1 LEILDALVNRQ
12 NAFSAQEYFLGHS
25 QTDGKYRVFKIG
37 DAGSLGGALPEGQT
51 PIAHSHPGGAV
62 LTYEDLATTTTQG
75 KSVGGVRTHLVA
87 MGNGNFTV
95 IEVPANG
102 PATATS
108 LNVATGKVS
117 SIVEL
122 APPGP
127 TQTSPV
133 PYVEGTGRTVS
144 IQTPI
149 KGYDALAN
157 AVNGSTPLR
166 QLFNVPPAAPVTAP
180 KASKTTPAAES
191 TPSRATPTPKVESK
205 AGPEPSAKTGN
216 APKPT
221 RMPLYAPGT
230 PGVTTMDPKP
240 RGWAVVLVILWEVAG
255 KPAVETYWDALKE
268 DPIGIGIPPVG
279 AAARGMGAHT
289 LGAKG
294 GYRNLVCY
302 YPGLTCGEK

>member
-1 LEILDALVNRQ
+1 
-12 NAFSAQEYFLGHS
+12 
-25 QTDGKYRVFKIG
+25 
-37 DAGSLGGALPEGQT
+37 
-51 PIAHSHPGGAV
+51 
-62 LTYEDLATTTTQG
+62 
-75 KSVGGVRTHLVA
+75 
-87 MGNGNFTV
+87 
-95 IEVPANG
+95 
-102 PATATS
+102 
-108 LNVATGKVS
+108 VATGKVS

-133 PYVEGTGRTVS
+133 PYVEGTGRSVA
-144 IQTPI
+144 IQTPM

-157 AVNGSTPLR
+157 AVNGSTPLGR
-166 QLFNVPPAAPVTAP
+166 LFNVPPAAPAAAP
-180 KASKTTPAAES
+180 KAAKTTPAAEP
-191 TPSRATPTPKVESK
+191 TPSKTNASPKG
-205 AGPEPSAKTGN
+205 AIRPGTEPPAKTGN
-216 APKPT
+216 APKPMGT
-221 RMPLYAPGT
+221 PLYAPGP

-255 KPAVETYWDALKE
+255 KPAVETYWEALKE

-302 YPGLTCGEK
+302 YPGLTCGKK